1 MVNYLKQ
8 NNKSAL
14 FIKIYFLITAVL
26 VVAEAFKIKSLL
38 YCSKPLLIPCLVVIY
53 MLHSNNRNF
62 WYLISL
68 FFALVSNILFIS
80 TEQNFLLHGIISFM
94 IYRIL
99 SIVTIIKL
107 TDKILIFPLVLAT
120 LPFVFIFSGLINL
133 TISTSSTS
141 FYPVVANGFF
151 ISIFSGIALSNFVMD
166 DNKQNSWLIISALL
180 FMVLVFLF
188 MFQKY
193 YITNIVFQPLS
204 ALIFSSAHYAFYK
217 FVVESEEHVRQ
228 Q

>member
-1 MVNYLKQ
+1 
-8 NNKSAL
+8 
-14 FIKIYFLITAVL
+14 
-26 VVAEAFKIKSLL
+26 
-38 YCSKPLLIPCLVVIY
+38 VI
-53 MLHSNNRNF
+53 
-62 WYLISL
+62 
-68 FFALVSNILFIS
+68 V
-80 TEQNFLLHGIISFM
+80 
-94 IYRIL
+94 
-99 SIVTIIKL
+99 
-107 TDKILIFPLVLAT
+107 
-120 LPFVFIFSGLINL
+120 
-133 TISTSSTS
+133 
-141 FYPVVANGFF
+141 NGFF

-217 FVVESEEHVRQ
+217 FVVESEEHIKQ